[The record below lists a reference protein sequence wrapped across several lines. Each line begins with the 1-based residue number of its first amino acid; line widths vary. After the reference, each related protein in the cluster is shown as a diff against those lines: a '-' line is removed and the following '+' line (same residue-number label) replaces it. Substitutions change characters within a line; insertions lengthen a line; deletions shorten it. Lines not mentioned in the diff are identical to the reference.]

1 MIAGPSKNFKTAFGL
16 LMASCYLN
24 KYDDGVILFYDSEFG
39 SNDSY
44 FEMFG
49 IDPSRIV
56 HCPVASVESLRND
69 IAVQFKGI
77 ERGQHVFVFV
87 DSVGNL
93 PSDKEVAD
101 AESGSDK
108 EDMTRAKK
116 IKSLFRVAFPH
127 LVPKNIPMVVINHTY
142 KEISKYPKDIVSG
155 GTGPYYNS
163 NDIWIVGRQQD
174 AEGEGV
180 NKVLNGYN
188 FIINIEKSR
197 TVKEKSKI
205 AINVS
210 FDHGI
215 SK

>member
-1 MIAGPSKNFKTAFGL
+1 MVAKKNSLRDQLIKNSILQSTAVLSNSIIFNEKDLITTPIPMINVALSARFDGGLLPGIL

-127 LVPKNIPMVVINHTY
+127 LVPKNIPMVVI
-142 KEISKYPKDIVSG
+142 
-155 GTGPYYNS
+155 
-163 NDIWIVGRQQD
+163 
-174 AEGEGV
+174 
-180 NKVLNGYN
+180 
-188 FIINIEKSR
+188 
-197 TVKEKSKI
+197 
-205 AINVS
+205 
-210 FDHGI
+210 
-215 SK
+215 